1 MGVLAVRAHE
11 VFLGAPPHL
20 ARSLAGKT
28 PRFLAEVE
36 DSNPVNTAAAISG
49 SVSPLIA
56 VSACHRACIH
66 QVAVYA
72 TDRGGSEVFAHLSV
86 NVCTSLKKGSGI
98 LRITFE

>member
-66 QVAVYA
+66 QVALGH
-72 TDRGGSEVFAHLSV
+72 RQGRIKRCRPRLKHSLHL
-86 NVCTSLKKGSGI
+86 LKIG
-98 LRITFE
+98 LWNF